1 MKITIEEIGNGQEE
15 EIILRCHEVSPEIL
29 QLIGSLKT
37 SKNGL
42 LGTKGEEIHRLSLDD
57 IFYFEVVDN
66 RAFFYCRDG
75 VYESK
80 MKLYEFEQYSQ
91 NSSFFRA
98 SKSTILNADKIN
110 YVSPSFS
117 GRFQATL
124 LNGEKLIVSRQY
136 VGVLKKKMGLQ

>member
-1 MKITIEEIGNGQEE
+1 MKITIEEIGNDEE
-15 EIILRCHEVSPEIL
+15 EELILRCREISTEML
-29 QLIGSLKT
+29 NLIQSLKL

-42 LGTKGEEIHRLSLDD
+42 LGVKGEEIHRLSLND

-66 RAFFYCRDG
+66 HSFFYCTDG

-91 NSSFFRA
+91 NSNFFRA

-117 GRFQATL
+117 GRFQVTL
-124 LNGEKLIVSRQY
+124 LNGEKIIVSRQY
-136 VGVLKKKMGLQ
+136 VSVLKEKMGL

>member
-1 MKITIEEIGNGQEE
+1 MKITIEEIGNDREE
-15 EIILRCHEVSPEIL
+15 EIILRCHEVSPEMM
-29 QLIGSLKT
+29 QLIGALKA
-37 SKNGL
+37 SKKGL
-42 LGTKGEEIHRLSLDD
+42 IGTKGEEIHRLALDD

-80 MKLYEFEQYSQ
+80 MKLYEFEKYSQ

-98 SKSTILNADKIN
+98 SKSTILNADTIN

-117 GRFQATL
+117 GRFQVTL
-124 LNGEKLIVSRQY
+124 LNGEKVIVSRQY
-136 VGVLKKKMGLQ
+136 VGALKKKLGL

>member
-1 MKITIEEIGNGQEE
+1 MKITIEEISSGQEE
-15 EIILRCHEVSPEIL
+15 EIILRCREITPEMMR
-29 QLIGSLKT
+29 LIGNLKA

-42 LGTKGEEIHRLSLDD
+42 PGTKGEEIYRLSLDD

-75 VYESK
+75 VYESR

-98 SKSTILNADKIN
+98 SKSIVLNADKIN

-117 GRFQATL
+117 GRFQVTL
-124 LNGEKLIVSRQY
+124 INGEKVMVSRQY
-136 VGVLKKKMGLQ
+136 VGALKKKMGL